1 MAVFK
6 YKARNGD
13 GTVVAGLVEAP
24 ESATATRL
32 LHDKKLFI
40 IGVSE
45 VKEGLNLGSILAKFK
60 RVGFGDVVTFTR
72 QLATMVTAGLSLPEA
87 LTILR
92 AQTTNQAFVRVLLDM
107 EHHIV
112 GGGNLAD
119 ALSKHSD
126 QFSAIYISLVRAG
139 ESSGT
144 LDTVLDRLADS
155 LESQREFHSKVS
167 GALVYPII
175 ILVGMVAVVAV
186 MMVVVIPK
194 LSDLYRDFDIK
205 LPWSTQ
211 LLIGISTMA
220 VKLWPIVIIGVVGL
234 SIGFSKWKK
243 TPLGELLMDSLVLK
257 LPLFGDLLKKII
269 LVEFTRTM
277 AMLITSGIHILEALR
292 ILKDSLGNVL
302 YRNAIDELSKKVEKG
317 FPLGETFAQ
326 YPIFPPIVSQM
337 IKVGEE
343 TGKLDDALLKLSKYF
358 QSDSEH
364 LVKGL
369 TTAIEPIIM
378 VVLGLGVGFI
388 VISIITPIYSL
399 TSAIK

>member
-1 MAVFK
+1 MAIFK
-6 YKARNGD
+6 YKARSPE
-13 GTVVAGLVEAP
+13 GTIVAGLVEAP
-24 ESATATRL
+24 ESGSATRL
-32 LHDKKLFI
+32 LHDKKLFVI
-40 IGVSE
+40 AVSE
-45 VKEGLNLGSILAKFK
+45 VREGLNIASLLARFK

-72 QLATMVTAGLSLPEA
+72 QISTMVTAGLSLPEA

-92 AQTTNQAFVRVLLDM
+92 SQTSNQAFARVLLDM

-119 ALSKHSD
+119 ALAKHSD
-126 QFSAIYISLVRAG
+126 QFSNIYISLVRAG

-144 LDTVLDRLADS
+144 LDTVLARLADS
-155 LESQREFHSKVS
+155 MESQREFRSKVT

-186 MMVVVIPK
+186 MMIVVIPK
-194 LSDLYRDFDIK
+194 LNDLYRDFDIE
-205 LPWSTQ
+205 LPITTRI
-211 LLIGISTMA
+211 LIA
-220 VKLWPIVIIGVVGL
+220 VSDTAVRWWPFVIAGGVGL
-234 SIGFSKWKK
+234 WIGFSKWRK
-243 TPLGELLMDSLVLK
+243 TPIGEFLVDSAILK
-257 LPLFGDLLKKII
+257 LPLFGDLIKKIT

-277 AMLITSGIHILEALR
+277 AMLITSGIHILDALR
-292 ILKDSLGNVL
+292 TLKDSLGNVL
-302 YRNAIDELSKKVEKG
+302 YRNAIDELAKKVEKG

-326 YPIFPPIVSQM
+326 YQIFPPIVAQM

-358 QSDSEH
+358 QSESEH

-399 TSAIK
+399 TSQIK

>member
-1 MAVFK
+1 MALFR
-6 YKARNGD
+6 YKARSSE
-13 GTVVAGLVEAP
+13 GTIVAGLVEAP
-24 ESATATRL
+24 EASAATRL

-45 VKEGLNLGSILAKFK
+45 VREGVNLSSLLARFK
-60 RVGFGDVVTFTR
+60 RVGFGDIVTFTR
-72 QLATMVTAGLSLPEA
+72 QLSTMVTAGLSLPEA

-92 AQTTNQAFVRVLLDM
+92 SQTTNQAFSRVLLDM

-119 ALSKHSD
+119 ALAKHSEN
-126 QFSAIYISLVRAG
+126 FSTIYISLVRAG

-144 LDTVLDRLADS
+144 LDTVLSRLADS
-155 LESQREFHSKVS
+155 MESQREFRSKVS
-167 GALVYPII
+167 GALIYPAI
-175 ILVGMVAVVAV
+175 ILIGMVGVVAV

-194 LSDLYRDFDIK
+194 LNDLYRDFDIE
-205 LPWSTQ
+205 LPITTRI
-211 LLIGISTMA
+211 LIAISDNA
-220 VKLWPIVIIGVVGL
+220 VRWWPFVLVGGAAGW
-234 SIGFSKWKK
+234 IGFSRWRKS
-243 TPLGELLMDSLVLK
+243 PIGEFLVDSLILK
-257 LPLFGDLLKKII
+257 LPLFGDLIKKIT

-302 YRNAIDELSKKVEKG
+302 YRNAIEELAKKVEKG

-326 YPIFPPIVSQM
+326 YQIFPPIVAQM

-343 TGKLDDALLKLSKYF
+343 TGKLDDSLLKLSKYF
-358 QSDSEH
+358 QSESEH

-399 TSAIK
+399 TSQIK